1 MIEVS
6 HVSAG
11 YGGQDVLKDL
21 SFSLP
26 QGENLAILG
35 PNGCGKTT
43 LLRVMA
49 GLLPCRGDVRVELTA
64 KEYDLL
70 ELLMKHPRRV
80 YSREMLMNVVW
91 GYDYQGDFRTVD
103 VHVRR
108 LREKIEENPAQP
120 EYILTKWGVGYY
132 FAGK

>member
-49 GLLPCRGDVRVELTA
+49 GLLPCRAMCAWTA
-64 KEYDLL
+64 
-70 ELLMKHPRRV
+70 
-80 YSREMLMNVVW
+80 
-91 GYDYQGDFRTVD
+91 GA
-103 VHVRR
+103 
-108 LREKIEENPAQP
+108 LR
-120 EYILTKWGVGYY
+120 G
-132 FAGK
+132 

>member
-11 YGGQDVLKDL
+11 YGGRDVLKDL
-21 SFSLP
+21 SFSLL

-49 GLLPCRGDVRVELTA
+49 GLLPPPDS
-64 KEYDLL
+64 
-70 ELLMKHPRRV
+70 MP
-80 YSREMLMNVVW
+80 S
-91 GYDYQGDFRTVD
+91 
-103 VHVRR
+103 
-108 LREKIEENPAQP
+108 P
-120 EYILTKWGVGYY
+120 ECICS
-132 FAGK
+132 